1 MEVATQVK
9 NKIRSRKKNST
20 ELHTSSSIGWI
31 FFPLVLLLF
40 HISDRIVVICMRT
53 YFQEASRH
61 TRFLCVYFI
70 KTVVVVVVFFFSFF
84 FWINVKLS
92 HYSVVIT
99 IHHRRHRHP
108 EHCGMYSNAAISDG
122 KPNSGNIR
130 DAPQLHHHTQQCV
143 EKITNSGNSSKGM
156 PEKQMHG
163 VNGARM
169 R

>member
-1 MEVATQVK
+1 MRCDTYMEVATQVK
-9 NKIRSRKKNST
+9 NKNRSRKKNST

-84 FWINVKLS
+84 SNKCKVEPLFRC
-92 HYSVVIT
+92 HY
-99 IHHRRHRHP
+99 
-108 EHCGMYSNAAISDG
+108 
-122 KPNSGNIR
+122 
-130 DAPQLHHHTQQCV
+130 
-143 EKITNSGNSSKGM
+143 NSSSSTSSPRTLWHVFECGNFRWKTKFWQYSRCTTIT
-156 PEKQMHG
+156 PSHTT
-163 VNGARM
+163 M
-169 R
+169 RRKDNKLRK